1 MPVNTPFLG
10 PGGTANTPV
19 GQVAPTIGTFSAQT
33 ESTSVQP
40 PFNFASEVSLGLFRS
55 GASTIAQSY
64 GTLRLPALVDGFT
77 NVTKLSLTT
86 FSSAAGM
93 TAGELR
99 IVFQASG
106 ITLMYSSGATQY
118 TIAGSATSLA
128 QS

>member
-19 GQVAPTIGTFSAQT
+19 GQVAPTIGVFSAQT

-64 GTLRLPALVDGFT
+64 GTLRLPPLVDGFT

-93 TAGELR
+93 VAGELR

-106 ITLMYSSGATQY
+106 ITLMYSSGVTQY